1 MNQAITNWVKSSEY
15 DLTTAEVMY
24 RGGRYIYVIFM
35 CHLAVEK
42 MLKALVA
49 DKINKIPPK
58 THHLLYLA
66 KLAAIEIPAIHKE
79 IIMHLNE
86 ASVPTRYPTDI
97 SKLSLQY
104 NRKAAGKYLKK
115 TKALLP
121 WLKGMVP

>member
-1 MNQAITNWVKSSEY
+1 MNKAIANWINSSGY
-15 DLTTAEVMY
+15 DITTAEVMY
-24 RGGRYIYVIFM
+24 HGRRYIYVIFM

-49 DKINKIPPK
+49 NKINKIPPK
-58 THHLLYLA
+58 THNLLYLV
-66 KLAAIEIPAIHKE
+66 KLAEIEIPAPHKR

-104 NRKAAGKYLKK
+104 NRKVAGEYLKK
-115 TKALLP
+115 TKALLQ
-121 WLKGMVP
+121 WLKETVP